1 MTGSSGYGTSSES
14 SRQPRFSTPGMSG
27 SDEHGLSAN
36 LPSML
41 SSSSPSKDLVLES
54 PETQTHVRPLS
65 GNKAQGG
72 AFSEHGAQIGVS
84 SERRE
89 QTTHRRPEQ
98 ARTRRTETHA
108 AKNQGIKLSPLS
120 RVVNGTPPLGPKQE
134 VLFTIRAKTSGVT
147 GKSTQES
154 PRRPG
159 RLSVLDKFKK
169 KFKPLGNIKIFLL
182 INQSCGEENILSYI
196 KTLSLLKQLCMIQI

>member
-14 SRQPRFSTPGMSG
+14 SRQPRFSTPGLSG

-72 AFSEHGAQIGVS
+72 AFGEHGAQIG
-84 SERRE
+84 EL
-89 QTTHRRPEQ
+89 
-98 ARTRRTETHA
+98 A
-108 AKNQGIKLSPLS
+108 
-120 RVVNGTPPLGPKQE
+120 
-134 VLFTIRAKTSGVT
+134 
-147 GKSTQES
+147 
-154 PRRPG
+154 PRG
-159 RLSVLDKFKK
+159 AS
-169 KFKPLGNIKIFLL
+169 
-182 INQSCGEENILSYI
+182 
-196 KTLSLLKQLCMIQI
+196 KQLTAVRNKHEPGEPKLTQPKTKESNFRLFLGSLTVLHRLDQNRKFSSQ

>member
-14 SRQPRFSTPGMSG
+14 SRQPRFSTPGLSG

-41 SSSSPSKDLVLES
+41 SSSSPSKYLVLES

-72 AFSEHGAQIGVS
+72 AFSEHGAQTGELAPRGASQQLTAVRNKH
-84 SERRE
+84 EPGEPKLTQPETRE
-89 QTTHRRPEQ
+89 SNFRLFLRSLTVT
-98 ARTRRTETHA
+98 
-108 AKNQGIKLSPLS
+108 PL
-120 RVVNGTPPLGPKQE
+120 LGPKQE
-134 VLFTIRAKTSGVT
+134 VLFTLRARTSGVT

-154 PRRPG
+154 PQRPG
-159 RLSVLDKFKK
+159 GLSVLDKFKK
-169 KFKPLGNIKIFLL
+169 KVQTFG
-182 INQSCGEENILSYI
+182 
-196 KTLSLLKQLCMIQI
+196 